1 VSDDRLP
8 QVAVAYQ
15 TRAFCAD
22 FFGKHVTR
30 PAVRTQD
37 APSELLCSTFKAKGR
52 LAMVVIAAEQIGSE
66 ERCLAGVVAQFPD
79 FALLA
84 LDQGTVAFGIRGD

>member
-1 VSDDRLP
+1 
-8 QVAVAYQ
+8 
-15 TRAFCAD
+15 
-22 FFGKHVTR
+22 
-30 PAVRTQD
+30 
-37 APSELLCSTFKAKGR
+37 
-52 LAMVVIAAEQIGSE
+52 MVVIAAEQIGSE